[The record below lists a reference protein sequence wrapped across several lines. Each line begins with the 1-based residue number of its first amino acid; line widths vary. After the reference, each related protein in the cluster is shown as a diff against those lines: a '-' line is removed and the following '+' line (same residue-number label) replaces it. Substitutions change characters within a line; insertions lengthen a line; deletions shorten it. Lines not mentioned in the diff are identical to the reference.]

1 MKRLILILLC
11 AAVSLGVSAQNAKQL
26 IDIDPSSFRPVQTGA
41 LSGVAID
48 KIAPDRSKRPCAR
61 IKIHVNRM
69 SREDIDRLEVK
80 VIGGNVELTR
90 KHTAYEGNGL
100 VIELTAK
107 EQTRFYLHHEKY
119 GDSNEVMLNLEGN
132 KEYSLKAHLN
142 LLMSIVIMTDLVGA
156 DVFVDKVYKGAT
168 DKNGL
173 LTIEEMPTGE
183 HQVMVTQ
190 GDIIA
195 RQTINVSNSQI
206 SFRLTTKTAAA
217 SAPAISAPAAASATS
232 VSSVNAAPDALPQI
246 EMVFVKGGTFMMGAT
261 PEQGKDAYKDEKP
274 AHSVTVSDFY
284 IGKYEVTQAQWEA
297 VMGTTVTRQ
306 RDKVNKG
313 WALQGVG
320 ADYPMYYVS
329 WNDIQEFIEKLNAKT
344 GKQYR
349 LPTEAEWEYAA
360 RGGNQSKDYKYSGSN
375 DIGSVAWYTDNSSSP
390 NHPVGQK
397 QPNELGLYDMSGNV
411 YEWCSDWHG
420 SYSSGSQT
428 NSTGPAKGS
437 GRVLRGGTWNYFAV
451 VCRVSFRFYGPSN
464 RGSSYVG
471 FRLVCQP

>member
-1 MKRLILILLC
+1 MKRLLIIALTAL
-11 AAVSLGVSAQNAKQL
+11 VSMFTMPTMAQNAKQL

-90 KHTAYEGNGL
+90 KQTAYEGNGL

-142 LLMSIVIMTDLVGA
+142 LLMSIAVATNVIGA
-156 DVFVDKVYKGAT
+156 DVYLDKNYKGVT
-168 DKNGL
+168 DENGL
-173 LTIEEMPTGE
+173 LTIEEVSSGKHLIMIKHG
-183 HQVMVTQ
+183 M
-190 GDIIA
+190 IIDE
-195 RQTINVSNSQI
+195 REVEVSSSRI
-206 SFRLTTKTAAA
+206 SFRLTITDPATVATSAAA
-217 SAPAISAPAAASATS
+217 PATSATTATTASATS

-246 EMVFVKGGTFMMGAT
+246 EMVFVKGGRFKMGAT
-261 PEQGKDAYKDEKP
+261 AEQGKDAEDNEKP

-297 VMGTTVTRQ
+297 VMG
-306 RDKVNKG
+306 KNPSYFKG
-313 WALQGVG
+313 YNRPVENVRWI
-320 ADYPMYYVS
+320 
-329 WNDIQEFIEKLNAKT
+329 DIQEFIEKLNAKT
-344 GKQYR
+344 GKKYR

-360 RGGNQSKDYKYSGSN
+360 RGGNQSKGYKYSGSN
-375 DIGSVAWYTDNSSSP
+375 DIGSVAWYTDNSSRQTR
-390 NHPVGQK
+390 PVGQK

-411 YEWCSDWHG
+411 REWCSDRYG
-420 SYSSGSQT
+420 SYSIGSQT
-428 NSTGPAKGS
+428 NPTGPANGS
-437 GRVLRGGTWNYFAV
+437 DRVLRGGSWCNYAGS
-451 VCRVSFRFYGPSN
+451 CRVSYRYSYLPLIPS
-464 RGSSYVG
+464 GDYG

>member
-1 MKRLILILLC
+1 MKRLLIIALTAL
-11 AAVSLGVSAQNAKQL
+11 VSMFTMPTMAQNAKQL

-90 KHTAYEGNGL
+90 KQTAYEGNGL

-217 SAPAISAPAAASATS
+217 SAPATATATS
-232 VSSVNAAPDALPQI
+232 VSSVNATPDALPQI

-261 PEQGKDAYKDEKP
+261 PEQGSDAGDGEKP
-274 AHSVTVSDFY
+274 VHSVTVSDFY
-284 IGKYEVTQAQWEA
+284 IGKYEVTQAQWKA
-297 VMGTTVTRQ
+297 VMG
-306 RDKVNKG
+306 KNPSHYKG
-313 WALQGVG
+313 ENRPVER
-320 ADYPMYYVS
+320 VS
-329 WNDIQEFIEKLNAKT
+329 WYDIQKFIEKLNAKT
-344 GKQYR
+344 GKRYR

-360 RGGNQSKDYKYSGSN
+360 RGGNQSKGYKYSGSN
-375 DIGSVAWYTDNSSSP
+375 DIGSVAWYTNNSGDRT
-390 NHPVGQK
+390 HPVGQK
-397 QPNELGLYDMSGNV
+397 QPNELGLYDMTGNV
-411 YEWCSDWHG
+411 WEWCSDW
-420 SYSSGSQT
+420 
-428 NSTGPAKGS
+428 
-437 GRVLRGGTWNYFAV
+437 
-451 VCRVSFRFYGPSN
+451 
-464 RGSSYVG
+464 
-471 FRLVCQP
+471 

>member
-1 MKRLILILLC
+1 MKRLILILLS

-26 IDIDPSSFRPVQTGA
+26 IDIDPLSFRPVQTGA

-90 KHTAYEGNGL
+90 KQTAYEGNGL

-119 GDSNEVMLNLEGN
+119 GDSNEVMLKLEGN

-217 SAPAISAPAAASATS
+217 SAPAISAPAIATATP
-232 VSSVNAAPDALPQI
+232 VSSVNATPDALPQI

-261 PEQGKDAYKDEKP
+261 PEQGKDATFIEKP

-297 VMGTTVTRQ
+297 VMGE
-306 RDKVNKG
+306 NPSNFKG
-313 WALQGVG
+313 ENRPV
-320 ADYPMYYVS
+320 DSVS

-344 GKQYR
+344 GKKYR
-349 LPTEAEWEYAA
+349 LPTEAEGEYAA
-360 RGGNQSKDYKYSGSN
+360 RGGNQSAGSKYSGSN
-375 DIGSVAWYTDNSSSP
+375 NIDEVAWYYTNSASRT
-390 NHPVGQK
+390 HPVGQK

-411 YEWCSDWHG
+411 WEWCSDWFWHKYYKNAL
-420 SYSSGSQT
+420 SD
-428 NSTGPAKGS
+428 NPTGPATGTW
-437 GRVLRGGTWNYFAV
+437 RVLRGSCWGSDAGP
-451 VCRVSFRFYGPSN
+451 CRVSYRSNSSPSA
-464 RGSSYVG
+464 GSNAIG
-471 FRLVCQP
+471 FRLACQP

>member
-1 MKRLILILLC
+1 MFTMPTM
-11 AAVSLGVSAQNAKQL
+11 AQNAKQL

-90 KHTAYEGNGL
+90 KQTAYEGNGL

-217 SAPAISAPAAASATS
+217 SAPAISAPATATATP

-246 EMVFVKGGTFMMGAT
+246 EMVFVKGGTFTMGAT
-261 PEQGKDAYKDEKP
+261 PEQGKVAHKDEKP

-284 IGKYEVTQAQWEA
+284 IGKYGVTQAQWEA
-297 VMGTTVTRQ
+297 VMG
-306 RDKVNKG
+306 KNPSCFKG
-313 WALQGVG
+313 NIRPVEN
-320 ADYPMYYVS
+320 VS

-344 GKQYR
+344 GKKYR

-360 RGGNQSKDYKYSGSN
+360 RGGDQSKGYKYSGSN
-375 DIGSVAWYTDNSSSP
+375 NIDEVAWYTNNSGTQT
-390 NHPVGQK
+390 HPVGQK

-411 YEWCSDWHG
+411 FEWCSDWYG

-428 NSTGPAKGS
+428 NPTGPAKGS
-437 GRVLRGGTWNYFAV
+437 YRVLRGASWNYTAWF
-451 VCRVSFRFYGPSN
+451 CRVSDRYFYAPSY
-464 RGSSYVG
+464 RSGVFG

>member
-1 MKRLILILLC
+1 MKRLLIIALTAL
-11 AAVSLGVSAQNAKQL
+11 VSMFTMPAMAQNAKQL

-90 KHTAYEGNGL
+90 KQTAYEGNGL

-156 DVFVDKVYKGAT
+156 EVFVDKVYKGAT

-217 SAPAISAPAAASATS
+217 SAAAISAPATATATS
-232 VSSVNAAPDALPQI
+232 VSSVNATPDALPQI
-246 EMVFVKGGTFMMGAT
+246 EMVFVKGGTFTMGAT
-261 PEQGKDAYKDEKP
+261 PEQGRDAVFDEKP
-274 AHSVTVSDFY
+274 VHSVTVSDFY

-297 VMGTTVTRQ
+297 VMGE
-306 RDKVNKG
+306 NPSHFKG
-313 WALQGVG
+313 ENRPV
-320 ADYPMYYVS
+320 DSVS

-360 RGGNQSKDYKYSGSN
+360 RGGNQSKGYKYSGSN
-375 DIGSVAWYTDNSSSP
+375 NIDEVAWHSDNSASRT
-390 NHPVGQK
+390 HIVGQK
-397 QPNELGLYDMSGNV
+397 QPNELGLYDMTGNV
-411 YEWCSDWHG
+411 YEWCSDWYW
-420 SYSSGSQT
+420 SKYYKNALSD
-428 NSTGPAKGS
+428 NPTGPAIGTN
-437 GRVLRGGTWNYFAV
+437 RVLRGGGWYSFGIW
-451 VCRVSFRFYGPSN
+451 CRVSNRHEYAPSK
-464 RGSSYVG
+464 SYYDIG

>member
-1 MKRLILILLC
+1 MKRLLIIALTAL
-11 AAVSLGVSAQNAKQL
+11 VSMFTMPTMAQNAKQL

-90 KHTAYEGNGL
+90 KQTAYEGNGL

-156 DVFVDKVYKGAT
+156 EVFVDKVYKGAT

-173 LTIEEMPTGE
+173 LTIEEVSSGE

-217 SAPAISAPAAASATS
+217 SAPAISAPATATATP

-246 EMVFVKGGTFMMGAT
+246 EMVFVKGGTFTMGAT
-261 PEQGKDAYKDEKP
+261 PEQGRDAAYDEKP

-297 VMGTTVTRQ
+297 VMGE
-306 RDKVNKG
+306 NPSHYKG
-313 WALQGVG
+313 ENRPVES
-320 ADYPMYYVS
+320 VS

-344 GKQYR
+344 GKRYR

-360 RGGNQSKDYKYSGSN
+360 RGGNQSAGYKYSGSN
-375 DIGSVAWYTDNSSSP
+375 NIDEVAWYGSNSASRT
-390 NHPVGQK
+390 HIVGQK

-411 YEWCSDWHG
+411 WECCSDWYW
-420 SYSSGSQT
+420 SKYYKNALSD
-428 NSTGPAKGS
+428 NPTGPATGS
-437 GRVLRGGTWNYFAV
+437 GRVLRGGGYSNYASN
-451 VCRVSFRFYGPSN
+451 CRVSTRHFSGPSDRFIN
-464 RGSSYVG
+464 YG

>member
-1 MKRLILILLC
+1 MKRLILILLSV
-11 AAVSLGVSAQNAKQL
+11 AVSLGVSAQNAKQL

-90 KHTAYEGNGL
+90 KQTAYEGNGL

-217 SAPAISAPAAASATS
+217 SAPAISAPATATATP

-246 EMVFVKGGTFMMGAT
+246 EMVFVKGGTFTMGAT
-261 PEQGKDAYKDEKP
+261 PEQGKVAHKDEKP

-297 VMGTTVTRQ
+297 VMG
-306 RDKVNKG
+306 KNPSCFKG
-313 WALQGVG
+313 NIRPVEN
-320 ADYPMYYVS
+320 VS

-344 GKQYR
+344 GKKYR

-360 RGGNQSKDYKYSGSN
+360 RGGDQSKGYKYSGSN
-375 DIGSVAWYTDNSSSP
+375 NIDEVAWLGDNSASRT
-390 NHPVGQK
+390 HIVGQK

-411 YEWCSDWHG
+411 WEWCSDWYG

-428 NSTGPAKGS
+428 NPTGPANGS
-437 GRVLRGGTWNYFAV
+437 RRVVRGGCCCDIARS
-451 VCRVSFRFYGPSN
+451 CRVSNHYKDYPSY
-464 RGSSYVG
+464 RSSYVG
-471 FRLVCQP
+471 FRLACQP